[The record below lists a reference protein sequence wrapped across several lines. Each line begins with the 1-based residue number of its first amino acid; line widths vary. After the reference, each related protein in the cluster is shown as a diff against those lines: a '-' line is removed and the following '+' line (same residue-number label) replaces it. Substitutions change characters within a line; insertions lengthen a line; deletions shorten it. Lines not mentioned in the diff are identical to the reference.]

1 MALPGDAPL
10 TLYRGDTRVWTV
22 TFTDD
27 DDVALDLSGR
37 VWVAQ
42 IKDDKDRTN
51 AAVATITVDD
61 TDADSGTLVLTLPA
75 GEAAA
80 LGNDGTTLYWDL
92 QSDDSGVVQTWLAGK
107 VKVKGDVSVGTD
119 DVVA

>member
-1 MALPGDAPL
+1 MALPGNAPL

-22 TFTDD
+22 AFTDD
-27 DDVALDLSGR
+27 SDVALDLSGR

-61 TDADSGTLVLTLPA
+61 TDSDTGSLTLTLPA
-75 GEAAA
+75 SEAAN
-80 LGNDGTTLYWDL
+80 LGNDGTVLYWDL

-107 VKVKGDVSVGTD
+107 VKVTGDVSIGTD